1 MNPHILLVEDNDDDR
16 YFSQRALAKAGLK
29 SVFHVGDGQA
39 AIDYLSG
46 QKAYADRT
54 KFPLPDIVFL
64 DLKIPEINGHQVL
77 EWIRTQPSLDRCL
90 VYILSSSGE
99 ASDRARAAAANV
111 TDYFVKPLTAGNI
124 ALILERLKGPAS
136 STNED

>member
-1 MNPHILLVEDNDDDR
+1 MTARPYILLVEDDEDDR
-16 YFSQRALAKAGLK
+16 YFAQRALAKAGLC
-29 SVFHVGDGQA
+29 SIFHAATGQA

-46 QKAYADRT
+46 QKAYVDRE

-77 EWIRTQPSLDRCL
+77 EWIKTQPSLATCC

-99 ASDRARAAAANV
+99 ERDRTRALGAQAA
-111 TDYFVKPLTAGNI
+111 DYFVKPLTAQHINTVL
-124 ALILERLKGPAS
+124 ARFAS
-136 STNED
+136 